1 MFKVIIAQGTNLEL
15 LVIINNWSVLR
26 SVIPF
31 VKNII
36 I

>member
-15 LVIINNWSVLR
+15 LAIINNWSVLR